1 MTVQMPEPPRASA
14 PQMGHI
20 TVHDPSWGQ
29 RCLARVIYLLVRIV
43 VATIRFRWADGAV
56 MKVPQAG
63 RPYIFC
69 TWHNRLPLSIALY
82 EQYTKAVGGSP
93 RLAAIVSASR
103 DGAMMSAVLK
113 QFGVLTLRGSSSR
126 RGAQVLLEL
135 GESLGQGYDVAFAAD
150 GPRGPLY
157 SMKVGVVVLAQ
168 MSGRPLVPACYHLSS
183 KITLKSWD
191 HFQIPLPFCT
201 CTIQLGDPVPVPRH
215 GGDELREKIREHV
228 ESALRALT
236 RD

>member
-1 MTVQMPEPPRASA
+1 MTVQTPEAPKVSG

-20 TVHDPSWGQ
+20 VVHEPSWGQ
-29 RCLARVIYLLVRIV
+29 RCLSWVIYLLVRIV
-43 VATIRFRWADGAV
+43 VATIRFRWAQPPGSS
-56 MKVPQAG
+56 VPHAG

-69 TWHNRLPLSIALY
+69 TWHNRLPLSIVLY
-82 EQYTKAVGGSP
+82 EQYAKAGGITP

-113 QFGVLTLRGSSSR
+113 RFGVLTLRGSSSR

-135 GESLGQGYDVAFAAD
+135 GGSLAEGYDVAFAAD

-168 MSGRPLVPACYHLSS
+168 MSGCALVPASYHLSS

-191 HFQIPLPFCT
+191 RFQIPLPFST
-201 CTIQLGDPVPVPRH
+201 CTIRLSDPVRVPRT
-215 GGDELREKIREHV
+215 GGDELREKIRAQI
-228 ESALRALT
+228 ESTLREVTL
-236 RD
+236 D